1 MTRISK
7 FFVLQVVGTIQF
19 LRKSNKL
26 GKTSG
31 EDYRMQDLSEGV
43 KAVKVLWRIG
53 RIVFDYQF
61 RIEPYSQNIFFPFV
75 YI

>member
-43 KAVKVLWRIG
+43 KAVKVL
-53 RIVFDYQF
+53 
-61 RIEPYSQNIFFPFV
+61 
-75 YI
+75 